1 MDAETLECLGLHS
14 TADLCSAHSGI
25 RVMGRSL
32 EPLFTDI
39 KLYGLARTVRILP
52 GENAAIHRAVRE
64 ASRGSVL
71 VVSGGDESCGLFGEI
86 LATYC
91 VDAGI
96 RGLVIEGT
104 VRDSAR
110 LRQMRFPVFSLGTN
124 PKPSRKT
131 EPGEIGVEITC
142 AGALVR
148 PGDVIIGD
156 DDGLVVVPMELMSEA
171 HERTNALVQWEDLA
185 LTRLR
190 FGESTCDIFG
200 IE

>member
-1 MDAETLECLGLHS
+1 MDAETLECFGLHS

-32 EPLFTDI
+32 ESLFPEI
-39 KLYGLARTVRILP
+39 KLYGLATTVRIFP

-64 ASRGSVL
+64 ASRGNVL

-86 LATYC
+86 LATCC
-91 VDAGI
+91 VEAGI

-124 PKPSRKT
+124 PKPSRKL

-171 HERTNALVQWEDLA
+171 HERTKALVQWEDLA

-190 FGESTCDIFG
+190 SGESTCDIFG